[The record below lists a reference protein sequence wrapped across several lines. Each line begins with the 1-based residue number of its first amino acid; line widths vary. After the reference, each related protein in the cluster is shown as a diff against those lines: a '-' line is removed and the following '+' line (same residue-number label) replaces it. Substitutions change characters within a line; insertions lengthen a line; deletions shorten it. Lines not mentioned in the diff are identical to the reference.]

1 LPEEQTSVTPLIS
14 ILIPAYNAEEW
25 IADTIRSAVAQTWPR
40 KEIIVVDDGS
50 ADQTLAVARQFE
62 SEGVRVVA
70 QENQG
75 AAAARNAALALSTG
89 DYIQWLDADDLLA
102 PDKIAQQMRAAEQC
116 RSTRT
121 LLSSA
126 WGRFMYRQ
134 HRAVFVPTPLWSD
147 LSPSEWLMRKME
159 HNVYMQTATWLV
171 SRKLSAAAGPWNTA
185 MLGDDDGEYFCRVLL
200 ASDGVK
206 FVPEAKVFYRASGAS
221 SLSYVGRSSRKMEA
235 QWRSMN
241 LHMSYLLSLSD
252 APRARAACVRYMQN
266 WMVHFYPERPDIF
279 AEAAQ
284 KARDVG
290 GDLNMPRLP
299 RKYSWIAALF
309 GWGAAKRALLAL
321 PRMRRAAERTWDRS
335 VFRLQRQWHRLTF
348 AAGA

>member
-1 LPEEQTSVTPLIS
+1 
-14 ILIPAYNAEEW
+14 
-25 IADTIRSAVAQTWPR
+25 
-40 KEIIVVDDGS
+40 
-50 ADQTLAVARQFE
+50 
-62 SEGVRVVA
+62 
-70 QENQG
+70 
-75 AAAARNAALALSTG
+75 
-89 DYIQWLDADDLLA
+89 
-102 PDKIAQQMRAAEQC
+102 
-116 RSTRT
+116 
-121 LLSSA
+121 
-126 WGRFMYRQ
+126 
-134 HRAVFVPTPLWSD
+134 
-147 LSPSEWLMRKME
+147 
-159 HNVYMQTATWLV
+159 
-171 SRKLSAAAGPWNTA
+171 

-241 LHMSYLLSLSD
+241 LHMSYLLSLCD
-252 APRARAACVRYMQN
+252 TPRARAACVTYMQN

-335 VFRLQRQWHRLTF
+335 VFRLQRQWHRFTF
-348 AAGA
+348 AADA